1 MLHNNTEIRKEI
13 KLLHNFGKEK
23 RDVMERKNGRVEKIR
38 EGIMLVK

>member
-1 MLHNNTEIRKEI
+1 LE
-13 KLLHNFGKEK
+13 KEK